1 MKILSVFDKSVSED
15 LKMKWGVRC
24 LKKESKKNDSKYS
37 ILKLA
42 LGLSKT
48 KIVCHFIN
56 HRLSLHEAVENTWNP
71 KFLCD
76 AYHVYTAGY

>member
-15 LKMKWGVRC
+15 LEMKWGVRC

-56 HRLSLHEAVENTWNP
+56 HRLSLHEAVENT
-71 KFLCD
+71 
-76 AYHVYTAGY
+76 